1 VEHVLSLYFLE
12 TKAKPAAPERWR
24 ATRERN
30 LCRSADVS
38 LATDMDDK
46 TINLWRQINGLSSRR
61 RKPGLSGAGEPGAA
75 TTIPSP
81 ERPRP

>member
-1 VEHVLSLYFLE
+1 
-12 TKAKPAAPERWR
+12 
-24 ATRERN
+24 
-30 LCRSADVS
+30 
-38 LATDMDDK
+38 MDDK